1 MKLAEEEKIIKKNTV
16 LTMVVNGFLAIIKLI
31 SGILG
36 ASGVL
41 ISDAINSIGDIL
53 TNIVVY
59 ISAIFSKKEKDKE
72 HPYGH
77 EKIDSVVSILLGFL
91 IIFTA
96 YEVGKAAILKLYDF
110 FVNGAQI
117 PIPAWYTLVVAILTI
132 AVKEIMFQITIRD
145 SKKAKSSA
153 LQAQAWDHRSDT
165 IASFGA
171 TIGILGA
178 MFGVAYLDPIASIII
193 AFFILK
199 LGIKI
204 IQTGIN
210 QVVDKA
216 ASPEI
221 EKRIKEIVLNDSNVQ
236 SIDEIKTRQFAQKIY
251 VDLEI
256 GLEHSL
262 SLEAAHSIAES
273 IHDEIEKQVPDV
285 LHCMIHVN
293 PYYKKN

>member
-1 MKLAEEEKIIKKNTV
+1 MKLAEEEKIIKNNTV
-16 LTMVVNGFLAIIKLI
+16 LTMFVNGFLAVIKLVA
-31 SGILG
+31 GIFG
-36 ASGVL
+36 ESGVL
-41 ISDAINSIGDIL
+41 ITDAINSIGDIL

-59 ISAIFSKKEKDKE
+59 ISAAFSKKEKDE
-72 HPYGH
+72 DHPYGH
-77 EKIDSVVSILLGFL
+77 EKIDSIISILLGFL

-96 YEVGKAAILKLYDF
+96 YEVGKAAIMKLYDF
-110 FVNGAQI
+110 LANGADI

-132 AVKEIMFQITIRD
+132 AVKEVLYRKTMSD

-165 IASFGA
+165 VASFGA

-193 AFFILK
+193 ALFILR
-199 LGIKI
+199 LGVKI
-204 IQTGIN
+204 IMTGVS

-216 ASPEI
+216 ASDDVKKQIEDIIFSCPEV
-221 EKRIKEIVLNDSNVQ
+221 K
-236 SIDEIKTRQFAQKIY
+236 SIDEMKTRQFGQKLY

-262 SLEAAHSIAES
+262 SLESAHDIAEK
-273 IHDEIEKQVPDV
+273 IHNKIEKQVPDV
-285 LHCMIHVN
+285 LHCMIHIN
-293 PYYKKN
+293 PYYSNK